1 MNITGRT
8 ERMQNEVKGYWGPV
22 IHRYDASPG
31 SETKEE
37 ELSNE

>member
-1 MNITGRT
+1 
-8 ERMQNEVKGYWGPV
+8 MQNEVKGYWGAV